1 MITMLYLIG
10 GWLGLLLRSAVFAQL
25 VVVVLLAVVHRGW
38 RLRRRL
44 PRTSWWLVGGKLGLI
59 AALGLSQLV
68 FLLLGWPSGLI
79 LLMLQLVS
87 IWTSL
92 DALRLLL
99 RRSQDPV
106 AVEGFFQ
113 RAVKPLFLLLGLL
126 VILSRLDAVSV
137 LAGIPLLQIFGQ
149 ELTVGDLL
157 LLLSL
162 PYFLVVLSELPVV
175 LLGMMMQRLLEMTPG
190 NRKAFELIL
199 RYMLI
204 ALGVLWLFNRIGL
217 NGTAIA
223 AIAGGLSVGLGFGI
237 KEVFS
242 NFVSGLW
249 LLFEGS
255 VRPGEVLFIDGDPCE
270 VRRLG
275 LRAATL
281 WRDRDNA
288 ELVIPNQTFFTSAT
302 TTYTGSDCLRR
313 SQVSVGAGYQH
324 EPERVMQLLEDTALA
339 HPEVLQTPRPV
350 ALLTSYEDS
359 CILYVLRFWI
369 DHPMK
374 NGAVCS
380 QVNLAIW
387 HAFRQHGIEMPFP
400 QRVVHQAATPVSPAE
415 PG

>member
-175 LLGMMMQRLLEMTPG
+175 LLGMLMQRLLEMTPG

-400 QRVVHQAATPVSPAE
+400 QRVVHQAATPVSPAG